1 MQHAAAMWQWELGK
15 MEMQREPIYH
25 KYSPQK
31 LINSCNNQLVLLV
44 LNICWYKG
52 SNGVACLADAAAWGE
67 RQNLISRE
75 HETQTGLTADSVTVN
90 HVDQG
95 FTTLIIRVF
104 WAVKVKSITLRGA
117 VMDTDYYSFRWRL
130 HRRHHIDQRLVDF
143 PFACS
148 TYVRYVARHEKCTG
162 FQRGSNRE
170 AAELYI

>member
-75 HETQTGLTADSVTVN
+75 HETQTGLTADSVTVH

-95 FTTLIIRVF
+95 FTTLIIRGFGLLKLSLSPCVVRS
-104 WAVKVKSITLRGA
+104 WTQITTHSVGGSIADVVLIKGLWI
-117 VMDTDYYSFRWRL
+117 SHL
-130 HRRHHIDQRLVDF
+130 HVQRMY
-143 PFACS
+143 A
-148 TYVRYVARHEKCTG
+148 T
-162 FQRGSNRE
+162 
-170 AAELYI
+170 